1 MEKTDHVCVLVS
13 LPMNLSASVDLAL
26 FDPIRGKIKYGARS
40 RLVSDLL
47 RGWLEKREKKSK
59 LASHSNTTAEKET
72 IS

>member
-13 LPMNLSASVDLAL
+13 LPMDLSASVDLAL

-47 RGWLEKREKKSK
+47 RGWLEKREKKKQVSR
-59 LASHSNTTAEKET
+59 SNTTAEKET
-72 IS
+72 VS